1 MAVMRALKFSGVQS
15 NVVTRAIPDSIYP
28 PIILD
33 AYYIKNMDS
42 LYSIDNAI
50 HNLRSRN
57 WYNHFLILYLRTE
70 FPSNHPGTIPVFS
83 LNGILEA
90 LSFRLLPLN
99 DYELEDAKQQALPA
113 ILEKWLHDLKSN
125 KKVTVSRVFCEIK
138 ETVADTIYGG
148 LSVSKTD
155 ILKSIANKDAVNL
168 QATLSTIKDSI
179 ERDGG

>member
-1 MAVMRALKFSGVQS
+1 MGSHRRVQEECIQTGCFAWLWEPDFAVIASADFVRVGQESDEKPM
-15 NVVTRAIPDSIYP
+15 
-28 PIILD
+28 
-33 AYYIKNMDS
+33 
-42 LYSIDNAI
+42 
-50 HNLRSRN
+50 
-57 WYNHFLILYLRTE
+57 
-70 FPSNHPGTIPVFS
+70 
-83 LNGILEA
+83 
-90 LSFRLLPLN
+90 
-99 DYELEDAKQQALPA
+99 DAKQQALPA

-168 QATLSTIKDSI
+168 QAILSTIKDSI